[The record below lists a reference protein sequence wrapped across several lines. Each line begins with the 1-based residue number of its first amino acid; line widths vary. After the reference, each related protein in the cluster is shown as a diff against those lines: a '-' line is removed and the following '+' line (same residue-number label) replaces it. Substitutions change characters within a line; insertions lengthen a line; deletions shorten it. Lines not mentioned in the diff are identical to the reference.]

1 MPEILAYKYWNNTL
15 LSYLTALGIF
25 LVGILLVRVL
35 KRIITRRLKKWADT
49 SENKIDDFVISA
61 VERSLI
67 PMLYI
72 GVFYMAIQHLVVQPQ
87 LWKGIKIL
95 VSLGVTFYLLRL
107 ITATLKFMLLG
118 YISRQERGEEKT
130 KQIRGIMIIAT
141 AFVWIIG
148 LLFLL
153 DNWGVNVTAFVAG
166 LGIGGIAIALAAQTI
181 LGDLFSYFVIF
192 FDRPFEIG
200 DFIIVNDKMGS
211 VEYIG
216 IKTTR
221 LRSLTGEQLV
231 FSNTDLTNSRV
242 HNYKRMERRRIVF
255 QIGVTYETPAEKLAR
270 IPGIIKDIILSQP
283 DLDFDRA
290 HFLSFGDSQ
299 LVFEVVYYVRTG
311 DFNLYMDRQQAINLE
326 LFNTFA
332 REGIEFA
339 YPTQTLIMHRQ
350 NGIKSEKD
358 VISDRS

>member
-1 MPEILAYKYWNNTL
+1 MSEVLAYKYWGNTVL
-15 LSYLTALGIF
+15 TYLTALGI
-25 LVGILLVRVL
+25 LALGIVLIIIL
-35 KRIITRRLKKWADT
+35 KRLILIRLKRWSDSSA
-49 SENKIDDFVISA
+49 NKVDDFVIA
-61 VERSLI
+61 GIERSLI

-72 GVFYMAIQHLVVQPQ
+72 GAFCIAINILYLPPPVRKIINILISIVMAFF
-87 LWKGIKIL
+87 IL
-95 VSLGVTFYLLRL
+95 RV
-107 ITATLKFMLLG
+107 ITATLKFILLG
-118 YISRQERGEEKT
+118 YVSRQERGEEKT
-130 KQIRGIMIIAT
+130 KQIRGIMIIIT
-141 AFVWIIG
+141 AFVWIVG
-148 LLFLL
+148 VLFLL

-200 DFIIVNDKMGS
+200 DFIIVQDKMGS

-255 QIGVTYETPAEKLAR
+255 QIGVTYQTPPEKLAR
-270 IPGIIKDIILSQP
+270 VPEIIKAAVTRREGVT
-283 DLDFDRA
+283 FDRA

-299 LVFEVVYYVRTG
+299 LTFEVVYIVLTG
-311 DFNLYMDRQQAINLE
+311 DFNKYMDHQQAINLE
-326 LFNTFA
+326 LFNIFA
-332 REGIEFA
+332 QEGIEFA
-339 YPTQTLIMHRQ
+339 YPTRTVFVQQ
-350 NGIKSEKD
+350 QDGQKSEKD